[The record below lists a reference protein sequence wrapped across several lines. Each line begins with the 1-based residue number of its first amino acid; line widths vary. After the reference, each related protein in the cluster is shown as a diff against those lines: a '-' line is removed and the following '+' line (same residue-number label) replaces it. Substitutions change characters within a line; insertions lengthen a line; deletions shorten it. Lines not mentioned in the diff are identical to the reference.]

1 MVAVLIVAPHA
12 MDEAL
17 GCGGTMALH
26 AEADDRVETLVLF
39 GDGTG
44 LDAKRRLVAPK
55 AAAALGT
62 CPPRFVGFPENRSDT
77 LPLLEIIAAV
87 ERAISD
93 IGPKVVYV
101 PHGGNLHIDH
111 QNTFRAAVTAAR
123 PTPGHPVREIY
134 AYEVPSSTE
143 WASPTAGQPFQPA
156 RFVDIT
162 SVLQRKMAALD
173 CYAAELRL
181 SPHSR
186 STEGIRALIQLRGH
200 NVGVPAAEAFAI
212 VRQVVGGPR
221 GSASTNAALQGT

>member
-1 MVAVLIVAPHA
+1 MAAVLIVAPHA

-26 AEADDRVETLVLF
+26 AEAGDHVETLVLF
-39 GDGTG
+39 GDGSG
-44 LDAKRRLVAPK
+44 LDAKRRQVAPQ
-55 AAAALGT
+55 AAAALGAR
-62 CPPRFVGFPENRSDT
+62 PPRFVGFPENRSDT
-77 LPLLEIIAAV
+77 LPLLDIIAAV

-93 IGPKVVYV
+93 IGPNVIYV

-111 QNTFRAAVTAAR
+111 QTAFRAVLTAAR

-143 WASPTAGQPFQPA
+143 WASPTAGQPFLPA

-162 SVLQRKMAALD
+162 AVVQRKMTALA
-173 CYAAELRL
+173 CYGAELRS

-186 STEGIRALIQLRGH
+186 STEGIDALIRLRGH
-200 NVGVPAAEAFAI
+200 NVGVAAAEAFAV
-212 VRQVVGGPR
+212 VRQIVGGPS
-221 GSASTNAALQGT
+221 GSPLRYVALQGS